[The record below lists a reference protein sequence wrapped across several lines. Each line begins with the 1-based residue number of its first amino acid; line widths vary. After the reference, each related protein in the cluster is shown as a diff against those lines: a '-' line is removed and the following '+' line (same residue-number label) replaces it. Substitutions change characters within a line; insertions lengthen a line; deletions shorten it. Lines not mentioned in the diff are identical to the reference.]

1 MAFFILAFFAVLASS
16 LVSASPVVLDD
27 ASRLKNGQKAQT
39 LNSEF
44 ENLHVNDSC
53 NSTHSQLP

>member
-1 MAFFILAFFAVLASS
+1 MAFFILALLAVLASS
-16 LVSASPVVLDD
+16 LVSADSVGG
-27 ASRLKNGQKAQT
+27 ASLKNGQKAQT

-44 ENLHVNDSC
+44 ENLHVNDFC